1 VEAVGTEL
9 RPRLR
14 VVDAGKRGAPDL
26 AELDGTA
33 VVDVAVGPREEERRN
48 APTVLAVPDP
58 PLRGGTIL
66 SSAANCGVSVPPSTP
81 HLRSGPGAGGA
92 VSITFGL

>member
-1 VEAVGTEL
+1 MGYL
-9 RPRLR
+9 RPGLG

-33 VVDVAVGPREEERRN
+33 VVDVAVGPRVEECCN
-48 APTVLAVPDP
+48 APSVLAVPDP
-58 PLRGGTIL
+58 PLRGSTSL
-66 SSAANCGVSVPPSTP
+66 SSAANCGLSVPPSTP

-92 VSITFGL
+92 GSITLGL